1 MIPPGR
7 CRCWCCYQVDQ
18 VARVAANVSGDA
30 DTAHTLATLATS
42 AAAAAAVAAAEVR
55 GQHRGGDGGRHQRQR
70 PGLAAGVQ
78 EERAAALHQEAA
90 RGERALERGGRG
102 GGGQAR
108 GGHQGHLP
116 GQCHV
121 GELYT

>member
-1 MIPPGR
+1 M
-7 CRCWCCYQVDQ
+7 
-18 VARVAANVSGDA
+18 ARVAANVSGDA
-30 DTAHTLATLATS
+30 DTAHTLATS
-42 AAAAAAVAAAEVR
+42 AAEAAAVEAKGLR

-78 EERAAALHQEAA
+78 EERAAALHQETA
-90 RGERALERGGRG
+90 RGERAHERGGRG

-116 GQCHV
+116 GQ
-121 GELYT
+121 

>member
-1 MIPPGR
+1 M
-7 CRCWCCYQVDQ
+7 DQ

-30 DTAHTLATLATS
+30 DTAHTLATLAAS

-70 PGLAAGVQ
+70 PGLAAGVPK
-78 EERAAALHQEAA
+78 ERAAALHQEAA

-121 GELYT
+121 RELYT

>member
-1 MIPPGR
+1 M
-7 CRCWCCYQVDQ
+7 DQ
-18 VARVAANVSGDA
+18 VARVAANVSGD
-30 DTAHTLATLATS
+30 
-42 AAAAAAVAAAEVR
+42 AAAAAVAAAEVR